1 MTMQT
6 IQERF
11 EETAIDILVIGA
23 ERWVRG
29 PQIAEALGF
38 RDPDEAAKQ
47 MFKRS
52 RSEFD
57 ESTTLVIEVPTAGG
71 PQLVRLF
78 NARGAALFAMKARTP
93 KGEAFR
99 RWVLDVLEG
108 VASLP
113 EQGMAQGL
121 SPVVLGNLR
130 EMFLARPKMRS
141 LVRYCAMELGAAE
154 IAKLLETTVSYVN
167 KNRRTAEALG
177 LALPP
182 ASLARMQQ
190 QPQFLKLAAMRDR
203 ASQRKLHTQLLLAAQ
218 GWEATH
224 A

>member
-1 MTMQT
+1 MTITT
-6 IQERF
+6 ITERF
-11 EETAIDILVIGA
+11 EETAIDVHIIGLQ
-23 ERWVRG
+23 RWMTG
-29 PQIAEALGF
+29 PQIAQALGF
-38 RDPDEAAKQ
+38 RDPSDAAKKIYQ
-47 MFKRS
+47 RS
-52 RSEFD
+52 KSEFD
-57 ESTTLVIEVPTAGG
+57 DSTTLVLEMPTAGG
-71 PQLVRLF
+71 PQLVRMF
-78 NARGAALFAMKARTP
+78 NARGAALIAMKARTP
-93 KGEAFR
+93 RGEAFR

-108 VASLP
+108 EAALP

-182 ASLARMQQ
+182 ATLAKMQQ

-203 ASQRKLHTQLLLAAQ
+203 ASQKTLHTQLLLAAQ
-218 GWEATH
+218 SGEAAH
-224 A
+224 G

>member
-1 MTMQT
+1 MKIQT
-6 IQERF
+6 IPESFDGRPVQVVLFGGEK
-11 EETAIDILVIGA
+11 
-23 ERWVRG
+23 WMKG

-38 RDPDEAAKQ
+38 ADPVDAAKKMYQ
-47 MFKRS
+47 RNQA
-52 RSEFD
+52 EFD
-57 ESTTLVIEVPTAGG
+57 ESSCIAVELPTPAGR
-71 PQLVRLF
+71 RLTRIY
-78 NARGAALFAMKARTP
+78 NARGAALFAMKAQTP

-108 VASLP
+108 VASMP
-113 EQGMAQGL
+113 EQGMVRGF

-130 EMFLARPKMRS
+130 EMFLAKPKMHS
-141 LVRYCAMELGAAE
+141 LVRYCAMELGTAE

-182 ASLARMQQ
+182 ASLAKMQQ

-203 ASQRKLHTQLLLAAQ
+203 ASQKKLHQQLLLAASKEDS
-218 GWEATH
+218 GNA
-224 A
+224 